1 MITSIIWIDMNWEDY
16 HFRWNP
22 ASFGNITSLN
32 LPYNTV
38 WRPDVLLY
46 NCADEKFD
54 RLYPTNVVIRHTGMM
69 QWLPPGLFKS
79 TCNMNI
85 LWFPFDEQTCIL
97 KFGSWTYFGDQ
108 VNLIVRCADG
118 TSENCS
124 NSAPVD
130 LSEYLSNGEFQLI
143 RAVVRR
149 YAQRYE
155 CCDYDF
161 IDIKMEIV
169 IRRRA
174 LYYVFNLIVPCI
186 LISGM
191 ALLVFTL
198 PPDAGEKISL
208 GVTILLS
215 LTMFLQ
221 LVADKLPQTSE
232 AIPLIGIYFS
242 CTMILCSLSIVFT
255 VLVLSYHHRSICT
268 EEVPP
273 WLKLV
278 VNRWL
283 AKLVRLEMSQGS
295 SDGPETETYST
306 SSKSDNEQ
314 FLWQDPDSVSRD
326 YQETL
331 SKTLS
336 GIILPVAAANDGL
349 PGQISPHANARSTV
363 PAQNGRRFVG
373 CVAPAQKQRHL
384 GKQRGVNVLDLEE
397 NFRVTALSPLHKPF
411 GQQETVH
418 SAPKETQWRRKV
430 HGENSNA
437 DDVTY
442 ARPRFDGVSSRS
454 ESEASCCKDCQAED
468 TQHHTDVYRSHLRS
482 ILHELRAI
490 TRKMRADEAED
501 AVRKEWKFTARVIDR
516 FCLII
521 FSIVNLISTF
531 CIFFSAP
538 QIIESF
544 RA

>member
-1 MITSIIWIDMNWEDY
+1 
-16 HFRWNP
+16 
-22 ASFGNITSLN
+22 
-32 LPYNTV
+32 
-38 WRPDVLLY
+38 
-46 NCADEKFD
+46 
-54 RLYPTNVVIRHTGMM
+54 
-69 QWLPPGLFKS
+69 
-79 TCNMNI
+79 
-85 LWFPFDEQTCIL
+85 TCIL

-124 NSAPVD
+124 SSAPVD
-130 LSEYLSNGEFQLI
+130 LSEYLPNGEFQLI
-143 RAVVRR
+143 RAVVQR

-268 EEVPP
+268 EEVPQ

-278 VNRWL
+278 VNHWL
-283 AKLVRLEMSQGS
+283 AKIVRLERLQGPPNP
-295 SDGPETETYST
+295 GQTETFST

-314 FLWQDPDSVSRD
+314 FLWQDSDSVSRE
-326 YQETL
+326 YQETM

-336 GIILPVAAANDGL
+336 GVMPRSTDG
-349 PGQISPHANARSTV
+349 PPTQISPRTPASPTDPSTSS
-363 PAQNGRRFVG
+363 RRFAG
-373 CVAPAQKQRHL
+373 WVASVQKQKHQR
-384 GKQRGVNVLDLEE
+384 KQCLPNVLDLEE
-397 NFRVTALSPLHKPF
+397 NFRVTALSPLKEPQWH
-411 GQQETVH
+411 QE
-418 SAPKETQWRRKV
+418 V
-430 HGENSNA
+430 HGETPS
-437 DDVTY
+437 
-442 ARPRFDGVSSRS
+442 RFSSQS
-454 ESEASCCKDCQAED
+454 LDAS
-468 TQHHTDVYRSHLRS
+468 
-482 ILHELRAI
+482 
-490 TRKMRADEAED
+490 
-501 AVRKEWKFTARVIDR
+501 
-516 FCLII
+516 II
-521 FSIVNLISTF
+521 KQWLF
-531 CIFFSAP
+531 
-538 QIIESF
+538 
-544 RA
+544 